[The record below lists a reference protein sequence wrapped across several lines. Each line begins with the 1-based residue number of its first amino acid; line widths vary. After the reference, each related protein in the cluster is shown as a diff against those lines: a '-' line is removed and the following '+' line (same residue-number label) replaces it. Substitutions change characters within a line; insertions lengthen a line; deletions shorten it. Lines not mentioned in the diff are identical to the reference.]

1 MRADNL
7 RRGLTLSCGCLRLE
21 KQTRHG
27 SSGTA
32 VYGVWASMKRRCSR
46 SKDKRFADY
55 GGRGITVCARWQ
67 ESFEA
72 FCSDMGPRPAGCTL
86 ERIDNSKSYEPGNC
100 RWATR
105 GDQQSNM
112 RSNHVVVHGGESL
125 TVSQWAQRL
134 GVKRTVLYNRL
145 CRGWSVERALG
156 EDVRARQAG
165 DEG

>member
-1 MRADNL
+1 
-7 RRGLTLSCGCLRLE
+7 
-21 KQTRHG
+21 
-27 SSGTA
+27 
-32 VYGVWASMKRRCSR
+32 
-46 SKDKRFADY
+46 
-55 GGRGITVCARWQ
+55 
-67 ESFEA
+67 
-72 FCSDMGPRPAGCTL
+72 
-86 ERIDNSKSYEPGNC
+86 
-100 RWATR
+100 
-105 GDQQSNM
+105 M